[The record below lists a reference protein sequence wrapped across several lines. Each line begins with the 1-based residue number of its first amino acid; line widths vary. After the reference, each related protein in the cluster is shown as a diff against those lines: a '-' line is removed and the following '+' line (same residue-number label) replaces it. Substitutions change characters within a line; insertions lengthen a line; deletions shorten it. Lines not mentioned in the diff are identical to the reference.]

1 MIINQFLQWVIDILG
16 GSHINVNFDGSIPEF
31 FLSVINLVAYVLP
44 LDVLIQISVITFA
57 LYVLRF
63 TIAFFRSIWSIIPV
77 A

>member
-1 MIINQFLQWVIDILG
+1 MIVNQFLQWVIEILG
-16 GSHINVNFDGSIPEF
+16 GSHIYVDFDGSIPEF
-31 FLSVINLVAYVLP
+31 FSSVINLIAYILP

>member
-1 MIINQFLQWVIDILG
+1 MIVNQFLQWVIEILG
-16 GSHINVNFDGSIPEF
+16 GSHIDVNFDGSIPKF
-31 FLSVINLVAYVLP
+31 FLSVINLIAYILP

>member
-1 MIINQFLQWVIDILG
+1 MIVNQFLQWVIEILG
-16 GSHINVNFDGSIPEF
+16 GSHIDVDFDGSIPEF
-31 FLSVINLVAYVLP
+31 FSSVINLIAYILP
-44 LDVLIQISVITFA
+44 LDILIQILVITFA

>member
-1 MIINQFLQWVIDILG
+1 MIVNQFLQWVIEILG
-16 GSHINVNFDGSIPEF
+16 GSHIDVNFDGSIPEF
-31 FLSVINLVAYVLP
+31 FSSVINLIAYILP
-44 LDVLIQISVITFA
+44 LDVLIQISVITFV